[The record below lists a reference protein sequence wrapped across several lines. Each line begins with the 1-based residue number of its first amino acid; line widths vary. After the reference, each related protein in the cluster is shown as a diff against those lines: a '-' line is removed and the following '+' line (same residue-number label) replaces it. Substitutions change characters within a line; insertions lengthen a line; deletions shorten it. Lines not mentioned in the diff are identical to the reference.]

1 MATTQIK
8 VSPTRQRSF
17 RPWPAN
23 QSVLHRAEIVG
34 FNVSELLNEIVAKHL
49 RRHIEHKAEAQ
60 ARAARSLKPMRLAKQ
75 SRR

>member
-1 MATTQIK
+1 MATTETKIE
-8 VSPTRQRSF
+8 VSKSRTF

-60 ARAARSLKPMRLAKQ
+60 ARAARSIKPLRITKQ
-75 SRR
+75 SHR